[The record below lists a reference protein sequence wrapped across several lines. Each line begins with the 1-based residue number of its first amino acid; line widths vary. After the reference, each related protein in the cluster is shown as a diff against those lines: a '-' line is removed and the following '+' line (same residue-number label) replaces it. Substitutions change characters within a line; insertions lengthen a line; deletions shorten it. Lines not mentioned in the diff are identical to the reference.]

1 MANIKIEDGK
11 ILYRKLLKSCELPL
25 EKLRWAYLQ
34 KEDVNSKLCCG
45 SYSTEIDRVIVVT
58 EDGKKEMF
66 QFESMEEARELLAR
80 IQAARPDLAIGYT
93 EANRAQY
100 EV

>member
-34 KEDVNSKLCCG
+34 HEDVNSKLCCG
-45 SYSTEIDRVIVVT
+45 SYQTEIGRVIVVM

-66 QFESMEEARELLAR
+66 QFESMEGARELLAR
-80 IQAARPDLAIGYT
+80 IQEACPDLPVGYT
-93 EANRAQY
+93 EANRALY
-100 EV
+100 EA